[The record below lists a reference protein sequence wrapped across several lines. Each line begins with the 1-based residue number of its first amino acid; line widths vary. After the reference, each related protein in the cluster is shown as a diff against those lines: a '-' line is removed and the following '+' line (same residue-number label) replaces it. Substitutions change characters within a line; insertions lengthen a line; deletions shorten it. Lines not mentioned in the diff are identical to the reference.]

1 MPEQSELCSVFLQEK
16 HPPASL
22 LLLLR
27 KKSRSLRSYPC
38 VSGRYATASPPT
50 FCGMRLRRKY
60 IYFVPITHGSPLNA
74 NDFRGFG
81 WAVWRR
87 ICRSGGGS
95 RDAMVDRSD
104 RRGAVG
110 SACVLRRQQSKSNGQ
125 VLSLGGGVT
134 RSLLLLLVS
143 LYFDSNVFGGAIP
156 LFFV

>member
-27 KKSRSLRSYPC
+27 KKPRSLRSYPC

-60 IYFVPITHGSPLNA
+60 IYFVPITHGSTLNA

-87 ICRSGGGS
+87 ICRSGAG
-95 RDAMVDRSD
+95 
-104 RRGAVG
+104 VG
-110 SACVLRRQQSKSNGQ
+110 TPWRI
-125 VLSLGGGVT
+125 
-134 RSLLLLLVS
+134 
-143 LYFDSNVFGGAIP
+143 GAIGVGLSAILLYCDGNNP
-156 LFFV
+156 SLTGKY